1 MVNFNKIKRVG
12 LGFGFG
18 GAFSK
23 ESKYNLN
30 HKKTLKFFCKTKLGN
45 FIDTSISYGDGD
57 SEKIIGKIKDN
68 IKQKNFISTKVTA
81 ENLTFDKFISST
93 LKSWKNLHVKKID
106 LIQPHWPNYDVKN
119 DEIIKAFKHLKRDKK
134 VRFFGLSN
142 YDLKDIKYFKK
153 KLKDSFKF
161 IQDEFSIRDRSL
173 ENKIKYCE
181 KNNIKIIC
189 YSPFGSGEIVF
200 SAKENEILNLMM
212 KKYRR
217 SRYSIILNYLA
228 GKSKNIILIPHTKKI
243 THLKDNLSSLKFK
256 LNSKDV
262 RKLDFYFKPNYIH
275 LKLKDVVYY
284 NKKYKKITNL
294 KDALNNKGELHPS
307 PKTLSK
313 ILKKGH
319 KLKLIKLKKINNK
332 FHIKEGRLRYWAH
345 VIAYGWNKKIKMM
358 IA

>member
-1 MVNFNKIKRVG
+1 MINFNKIKRIG

-23 ESKYNLN
+23 ESKYNFN
-30 HKKTLKFFCKTKLGN
+30 HKNTLKFFCKSKLGN

-57 SEKIIGKIKDN
+57 SEKIIGKLQDN

-81 ENLTFDKFISST
+81 ENLGFDKFVNST
-93 LKSWKNLHVKKID
+93 LKSLKNLNVKTID

-119 DEIIKAFKHLKRDKK
+119 DEIVKAFNYLKKNKK

-153 KLKDSFKF
+153 KLKASFKF
-161 IQDEFSIRDRSL
+161 IQDEFSIRDRNL
-173 ENKIKYCE
+173 ENKIKFCE

-200 SAKENEILNLMM
+200 SDKENEILNLLM
-212 KKYRR
+212 KKYHR
-217 SRYSIILNYLA
+217 SKFSIILNYLA
-228 GKSKNIILIPHTKKI
+228 SKSKNIILIPHTKKI
-243 THLKDNLSSLKFK
+243 SHLKDNLSSLKFK
-256 LNSKDV
+256 LKPTDI
-262 RKLDFYFKPNYIH
+262 RKLDVYFKPNYIH
-275 LKLKDVVYY
+275 LKLKQVVYF
-284 NKKYKKITNL
+284 NKKYKKIRNL
-294 KDALNNKGELHPS
+294 KDALKNKGELHPS
-307 PKTLSK
+307 PKILSTK
-313 ILKKGH
+313 LKEGH
-319 KLKLIKLKKINNK
+319 KLKLIKLKKINNE

>member
-1 MVNFNKIKRVG
+1 MISFSKIKRIG

-23 ESKYNLN
+23 ESKYNFN
-30 HKKTLKFFCKTKLGN
+30 HKNTLKFFCKSKLGN

-57 SEKIIGKIKDN
+57 SEKIIGKLPDN
-68 IKQKNFISTKVTA
+68 IKRKNFISTKVTS
-81 ENLTFDKFISST
+81 ENLSFDKFINST
-93 LKSWKNLHVKKID
+93 LKSLKNLNVETID

-119 DEIIKAFKHLKRDKK
+119 SELVNAFNFLKKNKK

-153 KLKDSFKF
+153 KLKESFKF

-173 ENKIKYCE
+173 ENKIKFCE

-200 SAKENEILNLMM
+200 SNKENEILNLLM

-217 SRYSIILNYLA
+217 SRHSIMLNYLA
-228 GKSKNIILIPHTKKI
+228 SKSKNIILIPHTKKI
-243 THLKDNLSSLKFK
+243 SHVKDNLSSLKFK
-256 LNSKDV
+256 LKPLDIK
-262 RKLDFYFKPNYIH
+262 KLDVYFKPNFVY
-275 LKLKDVVYY
+275 LKLKQIVYF

-294 KDALNNKGELHPS
+294 KDALNNKGKLHPS
-307 PKTLSK
+307 PKILSMK
-313 ILKKGH
+313 LKEGH

-345 VIAYGWNKKIKMM
+345 VIAFGWNKKIKMM
-358 IA
+358 LA